1 MKAVRDTM
9 GAMPEEFTWTDAG
22 VAELIPDAAS
32 ETCWTLLVDDW
43 AQSFVDTADA
53 RHLRWDYARRLAA
66 VIDSTAEPGAP
77 ISALHL
83 GGGALAL
90 PRYVAT
96 TRPGS
101 TQLVVDRDAA
111 LVALV
116 RRVLPLPEDAGIDV
130 LVADARD
137 ALTARP
143 AGYDL
148 VLTDVFN
155 RRQQVPARFTSVEF
169 ATEVAR
175 TLHPGGQYALNIAD
189 SPSLEFTRGQ
199 AATLR
204 KVFADVCLLA
214 DPGMLR
220 GGRFGNVVLA
230 AAHTPLQVPLLMDA
244 MAGDPRPAQV
254 LHGADLDWFIADAP
268 VVTDETATNSPA
280 PPPPYGN

>member
-1 MKAVRDTM
+1 M
-9 GAMPEEFTWTDAG
+9 GAMPEKFTWTDAG

-101 TQLVVDRDAA
+101 TQLVVDQDAA

-189 SPSLEFTRGQ
+189 SPSLAFTRGQ

-244 MAGDPRPAQV
+244 MAGAPRPAQV

-280 PPPPYGN
+280 PPSPYGN